1 VLKEDTTPMLARRF
15 TIVCLLMSLFG
26 MLFAIL
32 VGESSRPARA
42 GDVAK
47 PCRFDCLNYFRP

>member
-1 VLKEDTTPMLARRF
+1 MLARRF

-32 VGESSRPARA
+32 VAEADHSARPWE
-42 GDVAK
+42 
-47 PCRFDCLNYFRP
+47 RPVPALSAS

>member
-1 VLKEDTTPMLARRF
+1 MLKEIHAMFARRF

-32 VGESSRPARA
+32 VAEASRPLRPHQTTDAL
-42 GDVAK
+42 
-47 PCRFDCLNYFRP
+47 PSFLNRNTCC